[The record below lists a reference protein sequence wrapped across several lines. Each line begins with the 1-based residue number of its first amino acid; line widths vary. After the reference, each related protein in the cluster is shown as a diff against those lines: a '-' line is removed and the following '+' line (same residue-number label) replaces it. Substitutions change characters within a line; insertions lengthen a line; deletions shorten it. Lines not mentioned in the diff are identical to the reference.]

1 MFLFFSHSFSRPLS
15 FHSSSL
21 PTFCHSL
28 IQVSTQGWLMATT
41 AATPMATTSTAND
54 RPPPQLISFPL
65 NVLTLQD
72 VILDSPVFRS
82 NLEQVAE
89 QSDLF
94 EKWLE
99 GFVRGLKQL
108 LDSLSSM

>member
-1 MFLFFSHSFSRPLS
+1 
-15 FHSSSL
+15 
-21 PTFCHSL
+21 
-28 IQVSTQGWLMATT
+28 MATT
-41 AATPMATTSTAND
+41 AATPMATSSLPND

-72 VILDSPVFRS
+72 VILDSPIFRS
-82 NLEQVAE
+82 NLDQVAE

-108 LDSLSSM
+108 LDSLSSMQETQLKQPG